1 MAVELVFV
9 TGGVRSGKSRFALEE
24 AARLGENGTVT
35 FVATAGDPGAD
46 TDMARRV
53 AEHREARPG
62 GWATIEAGTDLGAA
76 LRQASA
82 SDVVLIDDLTQ
93 WASRILLAS
102 GDPEAPGFRA
112 VAEQAA
118 DGALADL
125 FWALDEIPATVIVVT
140 NEVGS
145 GVSPATR
152 LGNVYAD
159 VLGAMNRRVA
169 ERSDRAYLL
178 VSGMAVRLK

>member
-1 MAVELVFV
+1 MVAELVFV
-9 TGGVRSGKSRFALEE
+9 TGGVRSGKSSFALEE
-24 AARLGENGTVT
+24 AARLGGNGTVT
-35 FVATAGDPGAD
+35 FVATAGDAGDDA
-46 TDMARRV
+46 DMARRV
-53 AEHREARPG
+53 AAHREARPAE
-62 GWATIEAGTDLGAA
+62 WATIEAGTDLAAA
-76 LRQASA
+76 LRQAAA

-102 GDPEAPGFRA
+102 GDSRKRGFR
-112 VAEQAA
+112 VAAEKAA
-118 DGALADL
+118 TDALTDL
-125 FWALDEIPATVIVVT
+125 LSMLDEISAAVIVVT

-145 GVSPATR
+145 GVSPTTR

-159 VLGAMNRRVA
+159 VLGVLNRRVA